1 MKLVCPHCGHDGTPE
16 TTKPPLGSRGFN
28 FLADDVVCREVKGY
42 EENGRLR
49 LSGDV
54 RCEGG
59 GGANARIECRSC
71 WQAFPLPEGLQWEV
85 APEAPPEP
93 SAAPAEPAAPAVGA
107 EFLTAAG
114 RLTQN
119 LAVLLHEAV
128 EELHRPTADA
138 LSAVQAGLTDVRRAM
153 EEVPQLRQ
161 ETGSLAE
168 GLQSLRGRMATI
180 ETAVGAQAED
190 LPRVW
195 EQLRNLAAE
204 HAGIPGKFDEQGRAL
219 AELRGSC
226 TESLD
231 SHAGRLDAVENR
243 MRDAIELRLAYAELQ
258 REQHAL
264 LARLDA
270 QAEAIRVLHSAAKE
284 RIGNREELQAALQKL
299 EQIAGA
305 LEAPK
310 PLPEEL

>member
-1 MKLVCPHCGHDGTPE
+1 
-16 TTKPPLGSRGFN
+16 
-28 FLADDVVCREVKGY
+28 VVCREVKGY

-85 APEAPPEP
+85 APETAPEP
-93 SAAPAEPAAPAVGA
+93 PAAAAEPAAPTVAA
-107 EFLTAAG
+107 ELLTAAG
-114 RLTQN
+114 RIAEN

-128 EELHRPTADA
+128 EELHRPTAE
-138 LSAVQAGLTDVRRAM
+138 AVSTLQAGLTDVGRAM

-161 ETGSLAE
+161 ETASL
-168 GLQSLRGRMATI
+168 
-180 ETAVGAQAED
+180 AED

-195 EQLRNLAAE
+195 EQLRNLAGVQAE
-204 HAGIPGKFDEQGRAL
+204 IPGKLDEQGRAL

-243 MRDAIELRLAYAELQ
+243 MQDAIELRLAYAELQ
-258 REQHAL
+258 REQQAL

-270 QAEAIRVLHSAAKE
+270 QAEAIRVLHSAAQE

-310 PLPEEL
+310 PLPEKL